1 MAEEKEE
8 EFDYDEAE
16 YFYHLAYKKNP
27 FNEAVVMCYANI
39 LKQNDKVNDAIQILE
54 KSIKE
59 YPTGTYKRYFELGDV
74 YNGVQAI
81 KTF

>member
-16 YFYHLAYKKNP
+16 YFYGLAYQKNS

-39 LKQNDKVNDAIQILE
+39 LKQNDKTKEAKQILE
-54 KSIKE
+54 KSIK
-59 YPTGTYKRYFELGDV
+59 
-74 YNGVQAI
+74 
-81 KTF
+81 